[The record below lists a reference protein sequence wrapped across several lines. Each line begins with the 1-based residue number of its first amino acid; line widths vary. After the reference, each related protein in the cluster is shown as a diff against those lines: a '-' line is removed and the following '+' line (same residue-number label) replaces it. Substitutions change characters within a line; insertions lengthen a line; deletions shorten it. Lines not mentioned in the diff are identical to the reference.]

1 MFKKKKRPK
10 SDILPSVLCFMFTC
24 QKRMLKWFSISLC
37 GTLQSVWTF
46 DIKRKE
52 KLAELI
58 KTTRLYCVYSGLR
71 ATFICVDRLSRVN
84 ECNKFPVDTVH
95 KEGVQNWVSLYVK
108 LNYIHFYVKWMQ
120 FMSEYA
126 VWQEIITAPGMWNKL
141 SSFDIRLSKGAIQP
155 NRCFTE
161 GEEIAVIVIN

>member
-1 MFKKKKRPK
+1 
-10 SDILPSVLCFMFTC
+10 
-24 QKRMLKWFSISLC
+24 
-37 GTLQSVWTF
+37 
-46 DIKRKE
+46 
-52 KLAELI
+52 
-58 KTTRLYCVYSGLR
+58 
-71 ATFICVDRLSRVN
+71 
-84 ECNKFPVDTVH
+84 
-95 KEGVQNWVSLYVK
+95 
-108 LNYIHFYVKWMQ
+108 MQ